1 MTSNK
6 KSSIKTRKAEHV
18 DIVSTKNVQANT
30 ISTGFKDVHLIH
42 KSLPEINLNDV
53 KIETTF
59 LGKKFNTPFIIDGM
73 TGGYDGAFKINEALG
88 IAAEK
93 FGIGIGTGS
102 QRVALKNPNVSDSF
116 KIVRKKAPNA
126 FIMGNIGVQQLKGKD
141 GVKIIEKCIDMID
154 ADAMAI
160 HLNPLQEAVQNEG
173 DPEYRDCLKSIE
185 KIVNSIS
192 IPIIIKET
200 GAGISGH
207 IAKQLQE
214 VGVSAINVSGAGGTS
229 WAAVEHYRN
238 INAKNLMMADIAKT
252 FWDWGIPTAACVYQV
267 SKMVNIPVIASG
279 GIRNGL
285 EIAKSIALGAKMTA
299 TAFPLLLSALKGNQ
313 NVNDNLKKL
322 IHEIKISMFLTGYL
336 NVALRLLRSKNLIEL
351 SNADY
356 VIKTD
361 ALLHQYIL
369 KTNNRKLKAGIAE
382 LWY

>member
-1 MTSNK
+1 MTLNK

-141 GVKIIEKCIDMID
+141 GVNIIEKCIDMID

-207 IAKQLQE
+207 VAKQLQE

-252 FWDWGIPTAACVYQV
+252 FWNWGIPTAACVYQV

-322 IHEIKISMFLTGYL
+322 IHEIKISMFLTG
-336 NVALRLLRSKNLIEL
+336 SKNLIEL

-356 VIKTD
+356 VINTD

-369 KTNNRKLKAGIAE
+369 KANI
-382 LWY
+382 

>member
-154 ADAMAI
+154 ANAMAI

-322 IHEIKISMFLTGYL
+322 IHEIKISMFLTG
-336 NVALRLLRSKNLIEL
+336 SKNLIEL